1 MHRPH
6 TYRKHDVRGLAA
18 LCCRF
23 LRDTGAIGAVEF
35 ALIFP
40 VMMTIYF
47 GVAEMT
53 NALIVQ
59 RRVTLIAQTAAD
71 LVAQAASV
79 TNSDMTDIMSASTAI
94 MQPFS
99 TGPIKIK
106 ISSVVADSTNK
117 TKVAWS
123 DAKNTTARTVGSNV
137 TVPAGLTSAGTSVI
151 YAEVSYAYVSP
162 VIGQVLA
169 SGIAMG
175 DQAYLKPRRSVSVAR
190 VP

>member
-1 MHRPH
+1 MDRPH
-6 TYRKHDVRGLAA
+6 TYHRHNIHGIAA
-18 LCCRF
+18 LCRRF
-23 LRDTGAIGAVEF
+23 LRDKGAIGAVEF

-79 TNSDMTDIMSASTAI
+79 TNSDMTDIMAASTAI
-94 MQPFS
+94 MQPYN

-123 DAKNTTARTVGSNV
+123 DAKNTTARTVGSSV
-137 TVPAGLTSAGTSVI
+137 TLPSGLTSAGTSVI

-169 SGIAMG
+169 TGIAMG

>member
-1 MHRPH
+1 MHFPFSQLYKGISGV
-6 TYRKHDVRGLAA
+6 TA
-18 LCCRF
+18 LCGRF
-23 LRDTGAIGAVEF
+23 ARDTGAIGAVEF

-40 VMMTIYF
+40 VMLTIYF

-59 RRVTLIAQTAAD
+59 RRVTMIAQTAAD

-79 TNSDMTDIMSASTAI
+79 TNSDMTDIMAASTAI

-106 ISSVVADSTNK
+106 ITSVVADSTNK

-123 DAKNTTARTVGSNV
+123 DAKNTTARTVGSTV
-137 TVPAGLTSAGTSVI
+137 TLPSGLTSAGTSVI

-162 VIGQVLA
+162 VVGQVLE

-175 DQAYLKPRRSVSVAR
+175 DQAYLKPRRSVTVAR